1 MSTYKSIW
9 IYSWANFYK
18 HTAFGFNDSDIYIK
32 SKNIERIVDI
42 GYFGRVHAIALDSI
56 NRRWI
61 GAADKDWEGSVS
73 NFE

>member
-1 MSTYKSIW
+1 M
-9 IYSWANFYK
+9 
-18 HTAFGFNDSDIYIK
+18 
-32 SKNIERIVDI
+32 

-73 NFE
+73 NCE